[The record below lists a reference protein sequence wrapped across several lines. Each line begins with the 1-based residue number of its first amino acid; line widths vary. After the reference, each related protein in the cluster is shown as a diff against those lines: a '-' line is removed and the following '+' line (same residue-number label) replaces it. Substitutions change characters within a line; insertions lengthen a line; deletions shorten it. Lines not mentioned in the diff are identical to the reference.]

1 MLSKIVNVRVKHV
14 WEFMMPSISF
24 HDRWCFRF
32 VQELGYSEGEL
43 CLRVNRLID
52 KGELH
57 DVGRRIPEGI
67 TVDPIRQIRLKLYE
81 KNIREIICNNEVF
94 GYAFFLHHILDI
106 MFLTFVS
113 NVNNE
118 QLLLDSYIKEKVLTV
133 LRLDAYRKLLEAPR
147 ALEVRI
153 FDFIND
159 NYVELVHDMFREKQ
173 RKSYKVLERLHANG
187 FLSKIVIG
195 ELNKE
200 RPSLFKLTSK
210 LWLINKVLNNFSLK
224 DKISPKV
231 VERIRVPLRDNI
243 LDIAKRTRK
252 RETKVSSTLKY
263 KYSIKALKKGL
274 ARTLNEAQAIGTEA
288 MNIYEAHVNKINSL
302 YKVISSC
309 IPPPTVKFHINS
321 FLQSIKRYLHIRS
334 PEIAYVITTKL
345 LGIFIGTYSA
355 YGLTVDCIRNVA
367 ITLGYPYNGEV
378 KEGIRETKVLL
389 KELRGELKSVAK
401 TL

>member
-1 MLSKIVNVRVKHV
+1 
-14 WEFMMPSISF
+14 MMPSISF

-32 VQELGYSEGEL
+32 FRELGYSEGEL

-81 KNIREIICNNEVF
+81 KNIREMICNNEVF
-94 GYAFFLHHILDI
+94 GSAFLLHHILDI
-106 MFLTFVS
+106 MFLTFIS

-133 LRLDAYRKLLEAPR
+133 LKLDAYRKLLKAPQ
-147 ALEVRI
+147 ALEIRI
-153 FDFIND
+153 FNFIND

-187 FLSKIVIG
+187 FLSRIVIG

-200 RPSLFKLTSK
+200 KPSLFKLTSK
-210 LWLINKVLNNFSLK
+210 LWLINKILNNFSLK
-224 DKISPKV
+224 DKINPRV
-231 VERIRVPLRDNI
+231 IERIKVPLRDNI

-252 RETKVSSTLKY
+252 HETKVSSTLKY
-263 KYSIKALKKGL
+263 KYSIEALKRGL

-288 MNIYEAHVNKINSL
+288 VNIHKAHVSKINSL
-302 YKVISSC
+302 YEAISSC
-309 IPPPTVKFHINS
+309 IPTPTVKFHINS
-321 FLQSIKRYLHIRS
+321 FLQSIKQYLHIKS
-334 PEIAYVITTKL
+334 PEIAYVVTMKL
-345 LGIFIGTYSA
+345 LGIFMGTYST
-355 YGLTVDCIRNVA
+355 YGLTVDCIKNAA
-367 ITLGYPYNGEV
+367 ITLGYPYNREV
-378 KEGIRETKVLL
+378 EESIREAKALL
-389 KELRGELKSVAK
+389 KELREELKSVAK